1 MRSSSIFDVHA
12 IMANLSRQRPVFH
25 SEADFQHA
33 FAWQVH
39 SDLPESQVR
48 LEYRPQVDERVHID
62 MWIANISFA
71 IELKYRIRQ
80 TVLQVAN
87 ERFELR
93 QQSAQDHGRYDFLKD
108 LRRLE
113 SLEQQGLARS
123 GLAILL
129 TNDHLYW
136 EHPRRLP
143 NLDKDF
149 RIHEGQQ
156 ISGSLKWS
164 NEASAGTTRSREQ
177 PINLKG
183 THNVIWHDY
192 ADVPPLQP
200 PETNSRVSD
209 VRFRYLAIKVD
220 THPASI

>member
-1 MRSSSIFDVHA
+1 MFDVHA

-39 SDLPESQVR
+39 SDLPDSQVR
-48 LEYRPQVDERVHID
+48 LEYRPRIDERVYID
-62 MWIANISFA
+62 MWIANISLA
-71 IELKYRIRQ
+71 IELKYRTRQ
-80 TVLQVAN
+80 TALQFAN
-87 ERFELR
+87 ERFDLR

-108 LRRLE
+108 LQRLE
-113 SLEQQGLARS
+113 RLEQQGLARA

-143 NLDKDF
+143 YLDKDF

-156 ISGSLKWS
+156 ISGCLKWS
-164 NEASAGTTRSREQ
+164 NEASAGTTRSREL
-177 PINLKG
+177 PINLEG
-183 THNVIWHDY
+183 TYSLIWHDY
-192 ADVPPLQP
+192 ANVRPLQP
-200 PETNSRVSD
+200 PELGSPLSD
-209 VRFRYLAIKVD
+209 VRFRYLAIEVN
-220 THPASI
+220 SRLSSN